1 MTLDVVY
8 CPITEIVG
16 GVVSPVMP
24 GDATPLERCN
34 AEIATALQ
42 AVLSG
47 SLRLEEALLYYWDWC
62 WERKLILAEQ
72 VGIPPAIFFSG
83 RRKPAA
89 RLSNTHHRTE
99 GRDST
104 SQARNFSRAEVRA
117 GLEGFQERQRDRDK
131 ERVTQKDYCRMYSAT
146 LRDVAKKARA
156 QQRAATSVPP
166 GPSRVIPRSPQQT
179 SPTIG
184 AWPDG
189 IAARHS
195 A

>member
-1 MTLDVVY
+1 MLFIARLRKSWVASSRRLCRETPHHLNA
-8 CPITEIVG
+8 
-16 GVVSPVMP
+16 
-24 GDATPLERCN
+24 ATPRLLRPCRRSSAAACAWRRRSSITGTGAGNEN
-34 AEIATALQ
+34 
-42 AVLSG
+42 S
-47 SLRLEEALLYYWDWC
+47 SLPSKSASHPQSSLAAGASRPPDSRTLITGRKEGTRL
-62 WERKLILAEQ
+62 
-72 VGIPPAIFFSG
+72 
-83 RRKPAA
+83 
-89 RLSNTHHRTE
+89 
-99 GRDST
+99 